1 MHMSVLAMG
10 GIVFFVYLSVDL
22 SVTHG
27 NFGM

>member
-10 GIVFFVYLSVDL
+10 GIVFSVCLSVDL